1 MDARIVISGTGSYAP
16 GEAIGN
22 EELKRL
28 AGIDFDAARHE
39 EKIGIKARHIA
50 RLRGID
56 ESTVDFAEKAARAAL
71 VAAGVDAEE
80 VGLFIVAT
88 DTPEYVS
95 PASGIMLQ
103 GRLQGGE
110 REAEALDLSSS
121 CASFVAALDMAARRL
136 ATDAS
141 IRRAL
146 VVGVYNMPAHVR
158 PGDAFGW
165 SIFAD
170 GAGAVVLSR
179 EEGKGS
185 SRYIDGLFRAD
196 GTQWDFIGVYGGG
209 SRNPVSPELLESGH
223 YGLENLKK
231 LPGDRNVKLW
241 PPLALRLLEKAG
253 WQKKDIAHWFFTQ
266 INKSVIEEVM
276 GILGEPLSK
285 TTTIM
290 DRYGYTGSACVPMA
304 LDEALRSGRVRKGD
318 AVVLVASGSG
328 FSVGANLLVL

>member
-1 MDARIVISGTGSYAP
+1 MDARVAISGTGSYAP
-16 GEAIGN
+16 GEAIDN

-28 AGIDFDAARHE
+28 TGVEFDSARHE
-39 EKIGIKARHIA
+39 AKIGIKARHVA

-56 ESTVDFAEKAARAAL
+56 ESTVDFAEKAGRLAL
-71 VAAGVDAEE
+71 AAAGVGAEE

-110 REAEALDLSSS
+110 REAEALDISSS
-121 CASFVAALDMAARRL
+121 CASFVIALDTAARRL
-136 ATDAS
+136 ATDAT
-141 IRRAL
+141 IRHAL

-158 PGDAFGW
+158 DGDAFGW

-179 EEGKGS
+179 AEGRGE
-185 SRYIDGLFRAD
+185 SRYVDGLFRAD

-209 SRNPVSPELLESGH
+209 TRKPVSHELVDSGR

-241 PPLALRLLEKAG
+241 PPLALRLIEKAS

-276 GILGEPLSK
+276 GILDEPMSK

-304 LDEALRSGRVRKGD
+304 LDDAIRAGRVGTGD

-328 FSVGANLLVL
+328 FSVGANLIVL